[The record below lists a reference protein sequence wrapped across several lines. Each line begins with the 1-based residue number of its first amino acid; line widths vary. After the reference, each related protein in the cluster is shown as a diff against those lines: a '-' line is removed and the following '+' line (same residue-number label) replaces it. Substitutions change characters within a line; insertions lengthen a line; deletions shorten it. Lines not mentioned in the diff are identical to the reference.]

1 VSAAVDPAPQPGPLT
16 APDPDRPAR
25 AAGAWREVAWT
36 RALLAVDDERA
47 AAEYRRN
54 CARWSAAPGTVPLAG
69 AVFSVKDVYA
79 VAGARS
85 AGGSL
90 LLSGFVPGADAEV
103 VGRLRRAGATFYA
116 KGNCAEFGFGTD
128 TDSRLGGRVLHPFD
142 PELSPGGSSGGDAVA
157 VAAGVVDFAVAGDYG
172 GSVRWPAQ
180 AVGVCGLRTSAGLL
194 PRTGRIPGV
203 AAGPDAPAGLPAPWT
218 LQNRLEVVGLL
229 ARTPGMLRR
238 VLRAAAGPDGRD
250 WSGLTAP
257 APDGPPRR
265 RVLVTEAPEIA
276 PVLPEVAAALRRA
289 SRALHDDGYEQAG
302 ADGLFA
308 DAFPLYRALRE
319 GLDDH
324 ADVRALAAGR
334 EELLCEETRRV
345 LSAERPAGRGTA
357 LRRAWRGALE
367 VSARVRAALD
377 SADAEAVLLPVAPCA
392 ATGFGETVTVAGH
405 ALGGHDLMAHCR
417 AVSLTGLPALSVP
430 IGADGR
436 GRPLSVQIVGRPG
449 ADAAVCDLADA
460 LGRAL
465 ALPWAA
471 PGSAPS

>member
-1 VSAAVDPAPQPGPLT
+1 
-16 APDPDRPAR
+16 
-25 AAGAWREVAWT
+25 VAWT
-36 RALLAVDDERA
+36 RALLAVDDERS

-54 CARWSAAPGTVPLAG
+54 ASRWSAEPETVPLAG
-69 AVFSVKDVYA
+69 TLFSVKDVYA
-79 VAGARS
+79 VAGAQS

-90 LLSGFVPGADAEV
+90 LLRGFVPRTDAEV
-103 VGRLRRAGATFYA
+103 VRRLRRAGATFYA

-128 TDSRLGGRVLHPFD
+128 THSRLGGRVLHPFD
-142 PELSPGGSSGGDAVA
+142 PDLSPGGSSGGDAVA
-157 VAAGVVDFAVAGDYG
+157 VATGVVDFAVAGDYG

-203 AAGPDAPAGLPAPWT
+203 AARPDDPAGLPAPWT
-218 LQNRLEVVGLL
+218 LQSRLEVVGLL
-229 ARTPGMLRR
+229 ARTPGALRR

-250 WSGLTAP
+250 WSGPAAP
-257 APDGPPRR
+257 APAGPPRR
-265 RVLVTEAPEIA
+265 RVLVTDAPEIA
-276 PVLPEVAAALRRA
+276 PVRPEVSAALRRA
-289 SRALHDDGYEQAG
+289 VQALRDDGYREVG
-302 ADGLFA
+302 AEGLFA
-308 DAFPLYRALRE
+308 DAFPIYRTLRE

-345 LSAERPAGRGTA
+345 LAAVRPAGPGRA
-357 LRRAWRGALE
+357 LRAAWRGALE

-377 SADAEAVLLPVAPCA
+377 GSEAEAILLPVAPCA
-392 ATGFGETVTVAGH
+392 ATGFGETVTVAGGRL
-405 ALGGHDLMAHCR
+405 AGADLMAHCR

-430 IGADGR
+430 VGTDGR

-449 ADAAVCDLADA
+449 ADEAVCDLAEA

-471 PGSAPS
+471 AGAGPSPSPCPSPF